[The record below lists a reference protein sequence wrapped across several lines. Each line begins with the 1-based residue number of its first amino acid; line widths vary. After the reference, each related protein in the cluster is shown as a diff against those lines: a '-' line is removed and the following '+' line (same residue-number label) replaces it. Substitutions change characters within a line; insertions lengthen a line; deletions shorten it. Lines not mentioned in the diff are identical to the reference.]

1 MTCVLLHNRWDKHGC
16 DGNHIVD
23 TTIVILALTG
33 CILLST
39 LLLFSRSR
47 RKQLRDHWAGQED
60 PLERIAALKAQFP
73 SPTDQKACDRIE
85 RELRGVSR
93 TFALKTSIA
102 PKRVYAMATDLTRDI
117 AEIYYPDTDTPV
129 LQASIADLLKL
140 DERIVSR
147 LTHKIEE
154 FPLNAIKDVSI
165 HKILAG
171 KEFYDSKVKNK
182 LDWIK
187 KYKAVYTLGN
197 RAWLAYNALSPWYWG
212 RKLAYTSAREITFR
226 YLLTWIITI
235 VGEEAMAVYSRRDI
249 NTHEAVF
256 ERDLAFAIVEM
267 AAVNQAISG
276 KTYAAVLN
284 HVLNKAR
291 INDTVRVNVLRALVN
306 QKLTEKYSPQGTY
319 TKKQAQ
325 KMLASLKRVAAADGG
340 PNPGMAAWFDSFEE
354 AMEDLP
360 EKPMAMEPLK
370 GV

>member
-1 MTCVLLHNRWDKHGC
+1 M
-16 DGNHIVD
+16 D

-47 RKQLRDHWAGQED
+47 RKQLQDHWAGQED
-60 PLERIAALKAQFP
+60 PLERIATLKTQFP
-73 SPTDQKACDRIE
+73 SPTDQKACERIE
-85 RELRGVSR
+85 KELRAVSR

-102 PKRVYAMATDLTRDI
+102 PKQVYAMAADLTRDI
-117 AEIYYPDTDTPV
+117 AGVYYPDTDTPV
-129 LQASIADLLKL
+129 LQASIADILKL

-187 KYKAVYTLGN
+187 KYRAVYTLGN

-226 YLLTWIITI
+226 YLLTWIVTI
-235 VGEEAMAVYSRRDI
+235 VGEEAMAVYGRRDI

-256 ERDLAFAIVEM
+256 ERDLAFAMVEM
-267 AAVNQAISG
+267 TCENPTISG
-276 KTYAAVLN
+276 KTYAAVLY

-306 QKLTEKYSPQGTY
+306 QKSPGKHTPQGTY
-319 TKKQAQ
+319 SKKQAK
-325 KMLASLKRVAAADGG
+325 KMLSSLRRVAAADGE
-340 PNPGMAAWFDSFEE
+340 PNPGMTAWLDSFEE
-354 AMEDLP
+354 AMENLP
-360 EKPMAMEPLK
+360 ENTTAIEPMKTEN
-370 GV
+370 

>member
-1 MTCVLLHNRWDKHGC
+1 MDA
-16 DGNHIVD
+16 
-23 TTIVILALTG
+23 TIVILSLTG

-60 PLERIAALKAQFP
+60 PLERIATLKAQLP
-73 SPTDQKACDRIE
+73 SPTDQKACELIE
-85 RELRGVSR
+85 KELRVVSR
-93 TFALKTSIA
+93 TFTLKTSIA
-102 PKRVYAMATDLTRDI
+102 PKRVYAMATDLTWDI
-117 AEIYYPDTDTPV
+117 AKIYYPDTDTPV

-182 LDWIK
+182 LDWVK
-187 KYKAVYTLGN
+187 KYKAVYTIGN

-226 YLLTWIITI
+226 YLLTWIVTI
-235 VGEEAMAVYSRRDI
+235 VGEEAMAVYGRRDI
-249 NTHEAVF
+249 NTQEAVF
-256 ERDLAFAIVEM
+256 ERDLAFAIVDM
-267 AAVNQAISG
+267 AALNQAISG

-306 QKLTEKYSPQGTY
+306 QKSPGKDPPQGTY
-319 TKKQAQ
+319 SKKQAQ
-325 KMLASLKRVAAADGG
+325 KMLASLKRVAAADEE
-340 PNPGMAAWFDSFEE
+340 PNPGMMAWLDSFEN
-354 AMEDLP
+354 ALEDLP
-360 EKPMAMEPLK
+360 ENTMAMEPLNLEERDL
-370 GV
+370 V